1 MKLNQLRDNP
11 GARHTR
17 LVVGRGIGCTK
28 GKTCGRGVK
37 GQKARSGVAIKGFE
51 GGQMS
56 LLRRMPKRGFTNI
69 HSNCFAEVN
78 LDDIQEA
85 IESKKISAAK
95 PIDVATLVEAGIIR
109 RAGDGLRLLGGVH
122 PVKAKL
128 TVVVTGASAG
138 AVAAVEKAGGKVE
151 VLPAKVNKLLKGK
164 PGKKEQRKTQE
175 KAKAAAAASKAP
187 APAKK

>member
-17 LVVGRGIGCTK
+17 ITVGRGIGSGK

-56 LLRRMPKRGFTNI
+56 LLRRMPKRGFTNFTST
-69 HSNCFAEVN
+69 HFAEIN

-95 PIDVATLVEAGIIR
+95 TIDIATLVEAGILR
-109 RAGDGLRLLGGVH
+109 RAEDGLRLLGGRH
-122 PVKAKL
+122 AVKSKL
-128 TVVVTGASAG
+128 TLVVTGASAG

-151 VLPAKVNKLLKGK
+151 VLPVKVN
-164 PGKKEQRKTQE
+164 
-175 KAKAAAAASKAP
+175 
-187 APAKK
+187 

>member
-37 GQKARSGVAIKGFE
+37 GQKARSGVSIKGFE

-95 PIDVATLVEAGIIR
+95 TIDVATLLEAGIISCK
-109 RAGDGLRLLGGVH
+109 GDGLRLLGGAK
-122 PVKAKL
+122 PVKSKL
-128 TVVVTGASAG
+128 TGVATGATAG

-151 VLPAKVNKLLKGK
+151 LLPAKVNKLLKGK
-164 PGKKEQRKTQE
+164 LGKKDQ
-175 KAKAAAAASKAP
+175 AKANAASKAA

>member
-56 LLRRMPKRGFTNI
+56 LLRRMPKRGFTNFTSS
-69 HSNCFAEVN
+69 HFAEVN

-95 PIDVATLVEAGIIR
+95 TIDVATLVEAGIVR
-109 RAGDGLRLLGGVH
+109 RAEDGRSWRRRGRGHVH
-122 PVKAKL
+122 RPARRRRAPVDVSEGPCRERFAD
-128 TVVVTGASAG
+128 VRHSAQG
-138 AVAAVEKAGGKVE
+138 RR
-151 VLPAKVNKLLKGK
+151 
-164 PGKKEQRKTQE
+164 Q
-175 KAKAAAAASKAP
+175 
-187 APAKK
+187 

>member
-56 LLRRMPKRGFTNI
+56 LLRRMPKRGFNNFT
-69 HSNCFAEVN
+69 SKCYAEVN

-85 IESKKISAAK
+85 IELKKISAAK
-95 PIDVATLVEAGIIR
+95 AIDVATLVEAGVISCT
-109 RAGDGLRLLGGVH
+109 GDGLRLLGGRL
-122 PVKAKL
+122 PVKSKL
-128 TVVVTGASAG
+128 NVVATGATAG

-151 VLPAKVNKLLKGK
+151 ILPAKVNKLLKGK
-164 PGKKEQRKTQE
+164 PGKKEQA
-175 KAKAAAAASKAP
+175 KAKKAA